1 MPPPPRSVP
10 NFDATLENEEEIVYA
25 LLDAQATGQDDGAL
39 DAWER
44 FTEAA
49 LRDDRTSEV
58 AFAFE
63 GIAQGKRIRTYAPP
77 VIAEFNF
84 RAAVFFY
91 DVLSDDFGA
100 RSYLERAVQANP
112 AHERAFSRLTGEL
125 HKSGDRRRLA
135 EVLTGAAKGSL
146 PRERAADMLRQAGE
160 IFLGLGDE
168 NEKAI
173 AAFQEVLKHVP
184 GDAAA
189 RRALEELYGKTGK
202 VREIAKLVEQ
212 SLAAEPPL
220 AEDDALLAHSRLL
233 DIYAKEL
240 KEPALALP
248 HVEAVLM
255 VDPENADAR
264 AVAESLL
271 GVRNFA
277 ARAAAIL
284 GNAGVASGNIEDQLR
299 FLALELE
306 HTRGARRRDLLKRL
320 GTLRQENLSD
330 FRGALEAFEGALLLD
345 PSDDETRVRYKELAV
360 SLGTTLDA
368 ARTLIRVAP
377 SVKEP
382 AARARIT
389 VDTGELLA
397 LAGDKKRAKVTLAS
411 VLSVQGADEST
422 LLAAAYALVRLAE
435 EDNDLKARLDML
447 ERIVTLE
454 RDSERREQATL
465 ALADIATAAGDKKR
479 AAFAWKKLVGTS
491 HRERALAALEPI
503 FEDLRDYEEL
513 VFVIEERSKSA
524 EEPAEQRRLAF
535 RAADILGGKL
545 RDEARARTAWKEFFG
560 RFGGAR
566 DAFAEYIPLLES
578 AHEWEDLGR
587 VLMQDAELADDA
599 EKPVLFGRLGLF
611 HLQKTRNFEAAFVA
625 FGEALT
631 LDPSEP
637 SCRSTVE
644 SLLASPDHRLRA
656 AHVLEPIYRR
666 DGDTKA
672 MLRVLEVRAEA
683 EVDPESRLAAL
694 SEAAE
699 LAERD
704 GLPKWIELTTRA
716 LGEAA
721 ASGLNVAY
729 WKERADRAFAEADY
743 PLRKRAELLSLAVGD
758 RAVTSRE
765 LATLVRGAAEAFEE
779 SGDAAEAARLYRVL
793 LNADP
798 KSTELLRKMDTL
810 LQGLGDPK
818 QRVALFESTLAAG
831 ASPEKSRELLHT
843 IGTIYRDEI
852 KDTKKAITT
861 FRAAYDLDP
870 GDREAYSALLTLLK
884 KTRAADALLSLLSE
898 HVEKGPPE
906 DRRASQLELAL
917 LARAKQPKVAL
928 QHARA
933 LVEDGSA
940 TAEEL
945 AALGAVEE
953 ALGDAAFTKLLFTE
967 RARTA
972 DSASAR
978 AAWLSRLGDIATAE
992 GDSAGAVAHFREAAR
1007 AAKED
1012 DDELGARKLLEKI
1025 LAVSPDDDDA
1035 RAALV
1040 DACEKLDDFAVIPA
1054 LLSTLIERAPTS
1066 ALRVELNLRLAQV
1079 YEGPLGDKSAALGA
1093 ALRAFEANSDDDA
1106 ARGTFARLAIEL
1118 RAWET
1123 FDGAAKAS
1131 LGRLRDA
1138 AQERTVA
1145 AVLAARAEVLV
1156 RSGAPYTQ
1164 SAAALREALS
1174 APSLS
1179 SEEERAL
1186 AEHFSDVL
1194 SWEGATPQER
1204 TEDRRW
1210 FRAHR
1215 LERTS
1220 GADRVIVLLAW
1231 AREEESED
1239 VARGLELYRSVLA
1252 LDEEHPDALAAVARL
1267 AAETGDVDAA
1277 LSALRKQR
1285 ERSEGAGRTS
1295 LDVDIAR
1302 LLLDKKGDP
1311 AAALDTLGA
1320 TVDSAPNDPAVLA
1333 LLNRLFAVPEVSSQA
1348 VELVARAATGAE
1360 QMGDVQTQLALL
1372 DLLLGDVAG
1381 RAGDAAARLGW
1392 HRKRL
1397 ERAQV
1402 AGDRAREQVAALA
1415 AALEVPG
1422 EIAFWERAEEIARET
1437 KNPDPVSDA
1446 YEDVIG
1452 RPLPRELIADLGVR
1466 AVEFHEEWY
1475 EDSRRKI
1482 SLLERLFDANPQ
1494 DPWAFDRLKLV
1505 FDAEERWDE
1514 LFNLYDRAI
1523 ARSDDAAKVGLLEDA
1538 AHVAKDF
1545 AKDTDRAIAYF
1556 EAFGRLK
1563 PGTRRIEG
1571 ALERLYERTSR
1582 HRELIALYQGQLAA
1596 LGPAEARALSLTMA
1610 TLYVDGL
1617 REAGPPMRI
1626 LVHVIGDG
1634 TVADDVVPLLEKVLA
1649 VSQRT
1654 DVFQHPA
1661 TEASLSAR
1669 QEAARILHVLY
1680 EGRSATAD
1688 LARVLE
1694 VELEPLASTPALVA
1708 ARRKLYETYLSLG
1721 DDESAFRH
1729 ARELVLLAPETPGHV
1744 GDLEALARRMNR
1756 AEALVATLVEAS
1768 ERTTDAEVRAAL
1780 WLGAGSASD
1789 ELLQK
1794 RGEAIDHFF
1803 GVLETKGLAD
1813 STRRDACLRL
1823 IPLLEAEGRTSDLLS
1838 ILELRASLEEDQEAR
1853 RLALAAAAKLA
1864 ATQGDPERAIAAW
1877 EERIGRDPKD
1887 REALDALVDL
1897 YEGVGRNE
1905 DLVRALRARA
1915 GMGKK
1920 SASARAD
1927 RVRTALVLDERLQRP
1942 EESIEE
1948 WNAIERIFGDTVDTK
1963 VALAGLYE
1971 KTGAFESLVR
1981 VLEEAAASAKGE
1993 KRAALKA
2000 WLGDVTRVRLG
2011 DPERAKG
2018 AYAEALKIDATQ
2030 RDARRGLEELVMDV
2044 EHRKDAVDIL
2054 LSAYER
2060 CDEFELRL
2068 ALTEQRLAVAPSD
2081 EARVVVL
2088 LDAAKNAEDRASD
2101 LGAAF
2106 EYTRRAFLIAP
2117 WRDDVEKNLMRLA
2130 DRADR
2135 NDACIDAQE
2144 SALRNFEGLTED
2156 DVWPLRVRFRLG
2168 TLLEDRAKDD
2178 ARALDAYARV
2188 ATDAPS
2194 DNDAALATIRVAAR
2208 VRAYPRIAA
2217 VVLAGAGG
2225 SDRSGGASLD
2235 PTRIRAAEH
2244 HVEAHGNFRDLC
2256 DAILAQIRSGDTEP
2270 SLLIQA
2276 ETLLARWLRDRVA
2289 DAKASEAAFQRALLL
2304 APREVGLLRELAD
2317 VQRGI
2322 GGRPLV
2328 ETLLALSAETG
2339 GDLALLR
2346 EAAEAARDDKDLAES
2361 TLRSLADVAETQW
2374 IDRKDARGESYLRWA
2389 REELVLLY
2397 TGLERFASA
2406 LETLVAGVKLP
2417 HKMDEH
2423 RALALRAA
2431 EVAEG
2436 GMGDVPRAVS
2446 LLNSLLSELPK
2457 DAEIQARLG
2466 TLYAAHRM
2474 TAELAELRRH
2484 QIGVADDAE
2493 TRAALRRELSPL
2505 EASLGDAD
2513 GAVHTLET
2521 TLQELPR
2528 DAATVAAL
2536 RARLSATADFEG
2548 LERLLSSQALLA
2560 EKDADADA
2568 AVSFYVDAAHVAERE
2583 LSNMALAIKR
2593 LERAAAL
2600 APRPEVMDE
2609 LARCAAQVGKHTIA
2623 VDQLER
2629 LRLLVP
2635 REERPAVYL
2644 RLADALVETGATDTA
2659 IGRLATL
2666 IGEIPEALDV
2676 RERLASL
2683 YRTRDAV
2690 RPLAELLA
2698 ATADHVSDPTKTVP
2712 LLREAAELLVQ
2723 RCADPAAAIPLIRR
2737 AREVAPDDRALM
2749 LMLADA
2755 LGQSGDIEGARTIL
2769 REVLEGFGTRK
2780 PKERSTVHYYMG
2792 RLLLASGDRAQAIT
2806 ELETATKVDPT
2817 SATALLALAVTLRD
2831 DGRLDRAE
2839 RAYRALLTVLR
2850 RPSGDE
2856 PFSVSK
2862 SEILLDL
2869 SDLARGQ
2876 NDEERAEEI
2885 LESAFEAAQESPFE
2899 AEQFER
2905 KLRQREAYRHLSR
2918 ALSARIQRF
2927 GDPRGTSSLELASV
2941 LANHLDRAAEAWPH
2955 IERGLRSAPT
2965 APGAFELA
2973 MVIAKKRGNE
2983 EELIK
2988 LLTLTAEE
2996 REDAGDRGTAAEL
3009 YARVAELVAPTDLE
3023 RAAQVLERTR
3033 ELGASS
3039 DRVLTLLE
3047 DLYGRLG
3054 QTDRQLEV
3062 LEARISTTLDPE
3074 MRRQT
3079 LYRLSSLRMK
3089 REETLEQACD
3099 YLAEAATGD
3108 PDKTRYRELLR
3119 EGTDLFPT
3127 NPRLVR
3133 MYEESARDAGDLG
3146 TTLDALQKV
3155 WQLEPSDVS
3164 PLREAIDLAR
3174 GASDLAAAERVLRGA
3189 LDLLDA
3195 AYPKARAWALQE
3207 LSKLKDEAGD
3217 PAAARELLRDAATLE
3232 DPEQRRELL
3241 FDVAARAEAQ
3251 GDSSGASDIYAELLD
3266 TEPTDPRAW
3275 KPLADIYRRTN
3286 REGKLAELLA
3296 AVAEN
3301 ETNPEERAKL
3311 RWERAGLL
3319 ESSGRPDDVVGRALL
3334 DVLDDDPGHEEAVA
3348 KLVVLYERTGQTQE
3362 LGRVYAQLMDT
3373 ARLRR
3378 DVPGVVGYARK
3389 LAAMFVAEGRGA
3401 DAEKTLRDALDSD
3414 PENKELWALLVEQL
3428 RDGDPQDRAEALE
3441 KLIRLEQGKR
3451 AAELAL
3457 ELARLRADQWD
3468 DAAVERALE
3477 LGFRGAPNDE
3487 ELRSRLEAS
3496 YRERGAWS
3504 KLAELYIQDAA
3515 QRPTPEGK
3523 VERLRQAAI
3532 LYADMLRDA
3541 RKAAATLREARNVRP
3556 DDPELL
3562 EDLIAAL
3569 TASGELTSAVA
3580 ELSATLDVMDV
3591 EAPGRP
3597 ALLARR
3603 AHLRSTLGDAP
3614 GAVTDFEAAVRQ
3626 GGAAAYGR
3634 DLVALLE
3641 RNVAAAVASGDLP
3654 QLRAI
3659 RLKLANLW
3667 AGTEETDRARALV
3680 DELLAT
3686 DGMDRDALHLLAWL
3700 EERAQRY
3707 DEAIATYRRIMSV
3720 ERGDALVDAAT
3731 RLADV
3736 CERAGRLLDARE
3748 GLERIRQMAPQN
3760 EPARQRLL
3768 RLYEETG
3775 QFRELADVS
3784 IELARITQDQE
3795 EKFQHLVRAGTFL
3808 LDMGTE
3814 PELALEPLEEA
3825 LTMKPTDLDVVAL
3838 LADTY
3843 TATGRTR
3850 DAAAVLS
3857 RTIAAH
3863 RGRRSRELGTLHHRL
3878 ARVAQ
3883 ADGDRI
3889 GEVQSLTTALDMD
3902 PQNGV
3907 AASELAVAAME
3918 VGQWDV
3924 ASRALR
3930 AITMLKTDAPM
3941 PKAIAYQH
3949 LGEIAHQQGDQKRAV
3964 VMLKRAVDEDPGLQE
3979 ARDLLQRLQG

>member
-1 MPPPPRSVP
+1 MPPSPRSVP

-25 LLDAQATGQDDGAL
+25 LLDAQATGQDEAAP

-135 EVLTGAAKGSL
+135 EVLGSAAKGAI

-168 NEKAI
+168 NDKAI

-184 GDAAA
+184 GDAVA

-212 SLAAEPPL
+212 SLAADPPL

-233 DIYAKEL
+233 DIYAKDL

-284 GNAGVASGNIEDQLR
+284 GNAGVASGNVEDQLR

-330 FRGALEAFEGALLLD
+330 YRGALEAFEGALLLD
-345 PSDDETRVRYKELAV
+345 PSDDDTRVRYKELAV

-411 VLSVQGADEST
+411 VLSVQGADEPT
-422 LLAAAYALVRLAE
+422 LLSAAYALVRLAE
-435 EDNDLKARLDML
+435 EDNDTKARLDML
-447 ERIVTLE
+447 ERIATLE

-524 EEPAEQRRLAF
+524 DEPAEQRRLAF

-545 RDEARARTAWKEFFG
+545 RDEARARAAWKEFFG

-587 VLMQDAELADDA
+587 VLMQDAELADA
-599 EKPVLFGRLGLF
+599 SEKPVLFGRLGLF

-672 MLRVLEVRAEA
+672 TLRVLEVRAEA

-729 WKERADRAFAEADY
+729 WKERADRAFAEANY
-743 PLRKRAELLSLAVGD
+743 PVRKRAELLSLAVGD
-758 RAVTSRE
+758 RAATSRE
-765 LATLVRGAAEAFEE
+765 LATLVRAAAEAFEE

-793 LNADP
+793 LDADP
-798 KSTELLRKMDTL
+798 KSTELLRKMDAL

-852 KDTKKAITT
+852 KDTKKAIAT
-861 FRAAYDLDP
+861 FRTAYDLDA
-870 GDREAYSALLTLLK
+870 GDREAYAALLSLLK
-884 KTRAADALLSLLSE
+884 KTRAADALLALLSE
-898 HVEKGPPE
+898 HVEKGPQE
-906 DRRASQLELAL
+906 DRRAAQLELAL

-933 LVEDGSA
+933 LVEGGAA

-945 AALGAVEE
+945 TALGAVEE
-953 ALGDAAFTKLLFTE
+953 ALGDLAFTKLLFAE

-972 DSASAR
+972 DSASGR
-978 AAWLSRLGDIATAE
+978 AAWLSRLGDIASGE
-992 GDSAGAVAHFREAAR
+992 GDSAGAVTYFREAAR

-1025 LAVSPDDDDA
+1025 LAVAPDDDDA

-1040 DACEKLDDFAVIPA
+1040 DACEKLDDFAVVPA
-1054 LLSTLIERAPTS
+1054 LLATLIERAPTS
-1066 ALRVELNLRLAQV
+1066 ALRVELNLRLARV
-1079 YEGPLGDKSAALGA
+1079 YEGPLGDKPAALDA
-1093 ALRAFEANSDDDA
+1093 ALRAFEANPDDEG
-1106 ARGTFARLAIEL
+1106 ARGTFARLASEQ
-1118 RAWET
+1118 RAWEA
-1123 FDGAAKAS
+1123 FERAASAA
-1131 LGRLRDA
+1131 LAALRA
-1138 AQERTVA
+1138 AAEERTVA
-1145 AVLAARAEVLV
+1145 AVLATRADVLA

-1174 APSLS
+1174 APSLTADD
-1179 SEEERAL
+1179 ERAL
-1186 AEHFSDVL
+1186 AELFGDVL
-1194 SWEGATPQER
+1194 TWEGATAQER
-1204 TEDRRW
+1204 TDDRRW

-1231 AREEESED
+1231 AREEEAED
-1239 VARGLELYRSVLA
+1239 ASRALDLYRSVLA

-1267 AAETGDVDAA
+1267 AAESGDVDAA
-1277 LSALRKQR
+1277 LAALRKQR

-1302 LLLDKKGDP
+1302 LLLDKKDDP

-1320 TVDSAPNDPAVLA
+1320 AVDGAPNDPSVLA
-1333 LLNRLFAVPEVSSQA
+1333 LLNRLFAVPEVASQA
-1348 VELVARAATGAE
+1348 VELVARAASGAE
-1360 QMGDVQTQLALL
+1360 QMGDGQTQLALL

-1381 RAGDAAARLGW
+1381 RAGDATARLGW
-1392 HRKRL
+1392 HKKRI

-1402 AGDRAREQVAALA
+1402 AGDRAREQAAALA

-1422 EIAFWERAEEIARET
+1422 ELAFWERAEEIARET
-1437 KNPDPVSDA
+1437 KSPDPVSDA

-1545 AKDTDRAIAYF
+1545 AKDTDRAISYF
-1556 EAFGRLK
+1556 EAFARLK

-1582 HRELIALYQGQLAA
+1582 HRELIALYHGQLGA
-1596 LGPAEARALSLTMA
+1596 LGPAEARSLSLTIA

-1626 LVHVIGDG
+1626 LVQIIGD
-1634 TVADDVVPLLEKVLA
+1634 APLEDDLVPLLEKVLA

-1654 DVFQHPA
+1654 DVFQHPT
-1661 TEASLSAR
+1661 TEAWLSAR

-1708 ARRKLYETYLSLG
+1708 ARRKLYETYLALS

-1729 ARELVLLAPETPGHV
+1729 ARELVLLAPEAQGHV
-1744 GDLEALARRMNR
+1744 RDLEALARRMGR
-1756 AEALVATLVEAS
+1756 ADALVSTLVAAS
-1768 ERTTDAEVRAAL
+1768 ERATDPEVRAAL
-1780 WLGAGSASD
+1780 WLVAGSASD
-1789 ELLQK
+1789 ELLHE
-1794 RGEAIDHFF
+1794 RGKAIDHFF

-1813 STRRDACLRL
+1813 ATRLDACLRL

-1838 ILELRASLEEDQEAR
+1838 ILELRASLEEEPDAR

-1877 EERIGRDPKD
+1877 EERVGRDPKD

-1897 YEGVGRNE
+1897 YEDVGRNE

-1920 SASARAD
+1920 SPGARAD

-1948 WNAIERIFGDTVDTK
+1948 WNAIERVFGETVDTK

-1971 KTGAFESLVR
+1971 KTGAFEALVR

-2000 WLGDVTRVRLG
+2000 WLGDVARVRLG

-2018 AYAEALKIDATQ
+2018 AYAEALKIDAAQ
-2030 RDARRGLEELVMDV
+2030 RDARRGLEELAMDA

-2068 ALTEQRLAVAPSD
+2068 ALTEQRLAVAPND
-2081 EARVVVL
+2081 EARVIVL

-2106 EYTRRAFLIAP
+2106 EYMRRAFLIAP

-2156 DVWPLRVRFRLG
+2156 DTWPLRVRFRLG
-2168 TLLEDRAKDD
+2168 TLLEDRARDD

-2188 ATDAPS
+2188 ATDAPA

-2217 VVLAGAGG
+2217 VVLAG
-2225 SDRSGGASLD
+2225 SSLD

-2244 HVEAHGNFRDLC
+2244 HVEAHGSFRDLC
-2256 DAILAQIRSGDTEP
+2256 DAVLAQIRSGDTEA

-2304 APREVGLLRELAD
+2304 APRDVGLLRELAE

-2346 EAAEAARDDKDLAES
+2346 EAAEAAGDDKDLAES
-2361 TLRSLADVAETQW
+2361 TLRSLAEVAETQW
-2374 IDRKDARGESYLRWA
+2374 IDRKDARGESYVRWA

-2457 DAEIQARLG
+2457 DAEVQARLG
-2466 TLYAAHRM
+2466 TLYATHRM
-2474 TAELAELRRH
+2474 TAELADLRRH
-2484 QIGVADDAE
+2484 QIGVADDAA

-2513 GAVHTLET
+2513 GAVHTLEA

-2560 EKDADADA
+2560 EKDGDADA
-2568 AVSFYVDAAHVAERE
+2568 AVALYVDAAHVAERE

-2635 REERPAVYL
+2635 REERAAVYL

-2659 IGRLATL
+2659 IGRLGAL
-2666 IGEIPEALDV
+2666 LVEIPEALDV

-2698 ATADHVSDPTKTVP
+2698 ATADHVSEPAKTVP

-2723 RCADPAAAIPLIRR
+2723 RCADPASAIPLIRR

-2856 PFSVSK
+2856 PFSVAK

-2905 KLRQREAYRHLSR
+2905 KLRQREAYRHLAR
-2918 ALSARIQRF
+2918 ALTARVQRF
-2927 GDPRGTSSLELASV
+2927 GDSRGTSSLELAAV
-2941 LANHLDRAAEAWPH
+2941 LANHLDRAAEAWPY

-2973 MVIAKKRGNE
+2973 MLIAKKRGNE

-3089 REETLEQACD
+3089 REETVDQACD
-3099 YLAEAATGD
+3099 YLAEAAAGD
-3108 PDKTRYRELLR
+3108 PDKARYRELLR
-3119 EGTDLFPT
+3119 DGTDRFPA

-3133 MYEESARDAGDLG
+3133 MYEEAAREAGDLG
-3146 TTLDALQKV
+3146 TTLDALHKV
-3155 WQLEPSDVS
+3155 WQLEPNDVS
-3164 PLREAIDLAR
+3164 PLRDAVALAR

-3207 LSKLKDEAGD
+3207 LSKLKDETGD
-3217 PAAARELLRDAATLE
+3217 ATTARELLRDAATLE
-3232 DPEQRRELL
+3232 EPEQRRELL

-3251 GDSSGASDIYAELLD
+3251 GDLGGASDIYAELLE

-3275 KPLADIYRRTN
+3275 KPLADIYRRTD
-3286 REGKLAELLA
+3286 RADKLAELLS

-3311 RWERAGLL
+3311 RWERACLL

-3334 DVLDDDPGHEEAVA
+3334 DVLDDDPGHEQAVA

-3389 LAAMFVAEGRGA
+3389 LATMFLAEGRGA

-3414 PENKELWALLVEQL
+3414 PENKELWGLLVEQL

-3504 KLAELYIQDAA
+3504 KLAELYIQDAT

-3532 LYADMLRDA
+3532 LYADMLRDS

-3580 ELSATLDVMDV
+3580 ELSATLDVMDP
-3591 EAPGRP
+3591 EAAGRP

-3603 AHLRSTLGDAP
+3603 AHLRSTLGDAT
-3614 GAVTDFEAAVRQ
+3614 GAVADFEAAVRQ

-3641 RNVAAAVASGDLP
+3641 RNVAAAVAAGELE
-3654 QLRAI
+3654 QLRAL

-3667 AGTEETDRARALV
+3667 AASEETERARTMV

-3795 EKFQHLVRAGTFL
+3795 EKFEHLVRAGTFL

-3930 AITMLKTDAPM
+3930 AITMLKSDAPM

-3979 ARDLLQRLQG
+3979 ARDLLQRLQT

>member
-10 NFDATLENEEEIVYA
+10 NFEATLENEEEIVYA

-100 RSYLERAVQANP
+100 RTYLERAVQANP

-135 EVLTGAAKGSL
+135 EVLMGAAKGAI
-146 PRERAADMLRQAGE
+146 PRERAADLLRQAGE
-160 IFLGLGDE
+160 TFLGLGDE

-173 AAFQEVLKHVP
+173 AAYQEVLKLVP
-184 GDAAA
+184 ADSAA
-189 RRALEELYGKTGK
+189 RRALEDLYGKTGK

-220 AEDDALLAHSRLL
+220 GEDDALLAHSRLL
-233 DIYAKEL
+233 DLYAKEL

-277 ARAAAIL
+277 ARASAIL
-284 GNAGVASGNIEDQLR
+284 GNASVASGNIDDQLR

-345 PSDDETRVRYKELAV
+345 PTDDETRVRYKDLAV

-491 HRERALAALEPI
+491 HRERALCALEPL

-524 EEPAEQRRLAF
+524 EAPAEQRRLAF

-545 RDEARARTAWKEFFG
+545 RDEARARSAWKEFFG

-683 EVDPESRLAAL
+683 EVDAESRLAAL

-699 LAERD
+699 LAERE

-729 WKERADRAFAEADY
+729 WKERADHAFAEANY
-743 PLRKRAELLSLAVGD
+743 PLRKRAELLSLAIGD

-793 LNADP
+793 LTADP
-798 KSTELLRKMDTL
+798 KSAELLRKMDTL

-852 KDTKKAITT
+852 KDAKKAITT

-870 GDREAYSALLTLLK
+870 SDREAYSALLTLLK

-898 HVEKGPPE
+898 HVEKGPAE

-940 TAEEL
+940 SAEEL

-953 ALGDAAFTKLLFTE
+953 ALADAAFTKLLFTE

-992 GDSAGAVAHFREAAR
+992 GDSTVAVAHFRDAAR

-1079 YEGPLGDKSAALGA
+1079 YDGPLGDKSAALGA
-1093 ALRAFEANSDDDA
+1093 ALRAFQANPDDDA
-1106 ARGTFARLAIEL
+1106 ARGTFARLAQEL

-1123 FDGAAKAS
+1123 FDAAAAAALS
-1131 LGRLRDA
+1131 ALRQA
-1138 AQERTVA
+1138 EQPRTVA
-1145 AVLAARAEVLV
+1145 AVLATRAEVLV

-1164 SAAALREALS
+1164 SAAALREALAAPELS
-1174 APSLS
+1174 AD
-1179 SEEERAL
+1179 EERSL
-1186 AEHFSDVL
+1186 TELFSDVL
-1194 SWEGATPQER
+1194 GWEGATAQER

-1215 LERTS
+1215 LERTT

-1231 AREEESED
+1231 AREEEADD
-1239 VARGLELYRSVLA
+1239 VPRALELYRGVLA

-1267 AAETGDVDAA
+1267 AAETGDVDGA
-1277 LSALRKQR
+1277 LEALRKQR

-1311 AAALDTLGA
+1311 AAALETLGA

-1333 LLNRLFAVPEVSSQA
+1333 LLNRLFAVPEVSSLA
-1348 VELVARAATGAE
+1348 VDLVARAANGAE
-1360 QMGDVQTQLALL
+1360 QMGDAQTQLALL

-1392 HRKRL
+1392 HKKRL

-1402 AGDRAREQVAALA
+1402 AGDRAREQVAALS
-1415 AALEVPG
+1415 AALEFPG
-1422 EIAFWERAEEIARET
+1422 ETAFWERAEDIARDT

-1446 YEDVIG
+1446 YEEVIG
-1452 RPLPRELIADLGVR
+1452 RPLPRELLAELGVR
-1466 AVEFHEEWY
+1466 AVELHEEWY

-1505 FDAEERWDE
+1505 FDAEERWDA

-1563 PGTRRIEG
+1563 PGMRRIEG

-1596 LGPAEARALSLTMA
+1596 LGPAEARALSFTMA

-1626 LVHVIGDG
+1626 LVHIIGDG
-1634 TVADDVVPLLEKVLA
+1634 PVADDLVPLLEKVLA

-1654 DVFQHPA
+1654 DVFQHPVS
-1661 TEASLSAR
+1661 EASLSAR
-1669 QEAARILHVLY
+1669 QEAARILHVLF
-1680 EGRSATAD
+1680 EERNATAD

-1708 ARRKLYETYLSLG
+1708 ARRKLYETYLALG

-1729 ARELVLLAPETPGHV
+1729 ACELVLLAPEAEGNRR
-1744 GDLEALARRMNR
+1744 DLEELARRTNR
-1756 AEALVATLVEAS
+1756 AEALVSTLVAAS

-1780 WLGAGSASD
+1780 WLSAGSASD

-1794 RGEAIDHFF
+1794 RGDAIDHFF

-1813 STRRDACLRL
+1813 ATRRDACLRL
-1823 IPLLEAEGRTSDLLS
+1823 IPLLEAESRTSELLS
-1838 ILELRASLEEDQEAR
+1838 ILELRASLEEDPEAR

-1864 ATQGDPERAIAAW
+1864 ATQGDPERAITAW

-1920 SASARAD
+1920 SPSARAD

-1948 WNAIERIFGDTVDTK
+1948 WNTVERVFGDTVDTK

-2011 DPERAKG
+2011 DAERAKG
-2018 AYAEALKIDATQ
+2018 AYAEALKIDASQ

-2106 EYTRRAFLIAP
+2106 EYMRRAFLLAP
-2117 WRDDVEKNLMRLA
+2117 WRDDVEQSLMRLA

-2156 DVWPLRVRFRLG
+2156 EVWPLRVRFRLG

-2194 DNDAALATIRVAAR
+2194 DNEAALATIRVAAR
-2208 VRAYPRIAA
+2208 ARAYPRIAA
-2217 VVLAGAGG
+2217 VVLAGTTL
-2225 SDRSGGASLD
+2225 DAS
-2235 PTRIRAAEH
+2235 RIRAAEH

-2256 DAILAQIRSGDTEP
+2256 DAILAQIRSGDTET

-2328 ETLLALSAETG
+2328 ETLLALSSETG

-2346 EAAEAARDDKDLAES
+2346 EAAEAARDDKDLAEA
-2361 TLRSLADVAETQW
+2361 TLRSLAEVAESQW
-2374 IDRKDARGESYLRWA
+2374 IDRKDARGESYVRWA

-2397 TGLERFASA
+2397 SGLERFASA
-2406 LETLVAGVKLP
+2406 LETLVAGIKLP

-2431 EVAEG
+2431 EVADG

-2466 TLYAAHRM
+2466 ALYAAHRM
-2474 TAELAELRRH
+2474 TTELAELRRH

-2513 GAVHTLET
+2513 GAVHTLEA

-2528 DAATVAAL
+2528 DPATVTAL
-2536 RARLSATADFEG
+2536 RARLSATADFEA
-2548 LERLLSSQALLA
+2548 LERLLASQALLA
-2560 EKDADADA
+2560 EKDGDGDA
-2568 AVSFYVDAAHVAERE
+2568 AVGLYVDAAHVAERE

-2635 REERPAVYL
+2635 RAERPAVYL
-2644 RLADALVETGATDTA
+2644 RLSDALVETGATDTA
-2659 IGRLATL
+2659 ISRLATL

-2698 ATADHVSDPTKTVP
+2698 ATADHVSEPARTVP

-2885 LESAFEAAQESPFE
+2885 LESAFEAAQESAFE

-2905 KLRQREAYRHLSR
+2905 KLRQRESYRHLSR
-2918 ALSARIQRF
+2918 ALSARVQRF
-2927 GDPRGTSSLELASV
+2927 GDPRGTSSLELAAV

-2973 MVIAKKRGNE
+2973 MFIAKKRGNE

-3089 REETLEQACD
+3089 REETLEQGCD
-3099 YLAEAATGD
+3099 YLAEAAASD

-3127 NPRLVR
+3127 HPRLVR
-3133 MYEESARDAGDLG
+3133 MYEEAAREAGDLG

-3164 PLREAIDLAR
+3164 PLREAIGLAR
-3174 GASDLAAAERVLRGA
+3174 GASDLVAAERVLRGA

-3251 GDSSGASDIYAELLD
+3251 GDSSGASDVYAELLE

-3275 KPLADIYRRTN
+3275 KPLAEIYRRTS
-3286 REGKLAELLA
+3286 RADKLAELLA

-3334 DVLDDDPGHEEAVA
+3334 DVLDDDPGHEDAVA
-3348 KLVVLYERTGQTQE
+3348 KLVVLYERTGQSQE

-3414 PENKELWALLVEQL
+3414 PENKDLWALLVEQL
-3428 RDGDPQDRAEALE
+3428 REGDPLDRAEALE

-3487 ELRSRLEAS
+3487 ELRTRLEAS

-3569 TASGELTSAVA
+3569 TASGELASAVA

-3591 EAPGRP
+3591 EAPARP

-3603 AHLRSTLGDAP
+3603 AHLRSTLGDAA
-3614 GAVTDFEAAVRQ
+3614 GALTDFEAAVRQ
-3626 GGAAAYGR
+3626 GGAATYGR

-3641 RNVAAAVASGDLP
+3641 RNVAAAVASGDLA
-3654 QLRAI
+3654 QLRAV

-3907 AASELAVAAME
+3907 AASELAVASME